1 MEQDKFIEDIKEKYK
16 EFKTDLQKARS
27 QGFFNE
33 IWLDYIQDVYINQI
47 LMGCNMKNWQAR
59 VVKERDELAE
69 RMAKLDEFLNIF
81 DSGTSDLVIDDE
93 NYYLLKLQRAN
104 MSRYLV
110 ILNMRIDKFK
120 EN

>member
-1 MEQDKFIEDIKEKYK
+1 MEQDKFIEDIEKKYK
-16 EFKTDLQKARS
+16 EFKTDLEKSRS
-27 QGFFNE
+27 QAFFNE
-33 IWLDYIQDVYINQI
+33 IWYDYIQDVYINQI

-69 RMAKLDEFLNIF
+69 RMAKFDEFLNTF

-93 NYYLLKLQRAN
+93 NYYLLKLQRAT
-104 MSRYLV
+104 MSRFV